1 MLDNQREN
9 INSIDKRIIQLLE
22 ERFDICQEIGLI
34 KAKNNLPV
42 FDPSREKNV
51 LTKIEKLS
59 KKYPKQ
65 NIAVFKS
72 IMQEAKNIE

>member
-34 KAKNNLPV
+34 KAKNNLAV